1 MSRPSPYNLTICE
14 DGLSVHVELDVHYI
28 TDEQLETVRK
38 HVETLQTENDKLREL
53 VAKARDPQRIGGT
66 ADPESFV
73 YAIEQLRE
81 FRWQHATNDEDAI
94 PYINNVADAHER
106 ENAKLRELVR
116 DVVLLAGCE
125 GCDVTKMQ
133 MHVHGGD
140 WRTVWER
147 MSELGVPGT
156 EVDHD

>member
-1 MSRPSPYNLTICE
+1 MSKQSPYTMTIGE

-28 TDEQLETVRK
+28 TDEQLETVRE
-38 HVETLQTENDKLREL
+38 HVETLERMNVLLREENGRLQIEND
-53 VAKARDPQRIGGT
+53 
-66 ADPESFV
+66 
-73 YAIEQLRE
+73 
-81 FRWQHATNDEDAI
+81 
-94 PYINNVADAHER
+94 
-106 ENAKLRELVR
+106 KLRELVR

-133 MHVHGGD
+133 LHVQGGD

-147 MSELGVPGT
+147 MTELGVPGT